1 MNPSEP
7 VLTMW
12 PAGVPVPERLRQL
25 IDHMRAARENTFGDF
40 ELTNLS
46 DDFMVAFFGGDDP
59 ALIERFPPVL
69 AFFAR
74 DGGGGQ
80 LALWMLDD
88 GPSDRW
94 PVVHMDSE
102 GGMKVVGENIED
114 FVRLLASTWK
124 VEGDEFSTGDAFR
137 AWALGAGVQPHEQPE
152 ARLREL
158 NAPTLRFQR
167 WFQERQRD
175 SHRVLYPDV
184 SLVIDVVPGVS
195 VGSVQLAGPQA
206 DPDGVT
212 LFSSHPIVRMADG
225 FEPMLATEED
235 CMVWLNKHSTDASK
249 DGRELASAMLGVTMF
264 LTTGHGGPF
273 DTTTLRWV
281 DSLTFTRTP

>member
-7 VLTMW
+7 VLAKW
-12 PAGVPVPERLRQL
+12 PAAVPVPERLRQL
-25 IDHMRAARENTFGDF
+25 IEHMRGSRENLFADF

-46 DDFMVAFFGGDDP
+46 DDFMVVFFGGDDP
-59 ALIERFPPVL
+59 ALIERFPPKL

-80 LALWMLDD
+80 VALWMTDD

-102 GGMKVVGENIED
+102 GGMDIVGEDIED

-124 VEGDEFSTGDAFR
+124 VPEGGFSTDDAFR
-137 AWALGAGVQPHEQPE
+137 AWAIGAGVQPHEQPE
-152 ARLREL
+152 VRLREL

-167 WFQERQRD
+167 WFQEQQRD
-175 SHRVLYPDV
+175 SHRLLYPDV
-184 SLVIDVVPGVS
+184 PLVIDVVPRVS
-195 VGSVQLAGPQA
+195 VGSVRLAGPQA
-206 DPDGVT
+206 DPDGET
-212 LFSSHPIVRMADG
+212 LYSDHRIVRLPDG
-225 FEPMLATEED
+225 FEPMLATEDE
-235 CMVWLNKHSTDASK
+235 CMNWLNKHSSDAAK
-249 DGRELASAMLGVTMF
+249 DGRELRSRTLGVTMF

-281 DSLTFTRTP
+281 NSLTFTAAP